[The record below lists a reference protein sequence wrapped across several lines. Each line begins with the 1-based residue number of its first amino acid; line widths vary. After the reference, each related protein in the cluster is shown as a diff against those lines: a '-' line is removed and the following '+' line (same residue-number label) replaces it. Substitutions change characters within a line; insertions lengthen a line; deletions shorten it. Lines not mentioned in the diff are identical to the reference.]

1 MHVAIINHQS
11 SMLKQN
17 NLLFQKKRNYRLI
30 TPCCGKSNKDGKFV
44 NYEGFAE
51 QFGYCHSCGKT
62 TLPDHGQ
69 LTDYNQ
75 IGKIS
80 NSKGKSYQLETSSKA
95 IRQRFI
101 QEKIIWNYYQL
112 KPENHLISYLK
123 NTYNSNSVHETLE
136 KYAIGSCKDGGTVF
150 WMINEKHQVQ
160 KCKVAFYD
168 QNGKR
173 TNRFKVPYK
182 NDDGYYACLFGAH
195 LLIDF
200 NKGRYTVILV
210 ESEKTAV
217 VGDILLPQFTW
228 LAYGGLN
235 GLTNDKV
242 SCLKGHKVLLIP
254 DISDQAVMTG
264 YKKVKQLEDLGVN
277 INLWDMRNGKSDEE
291 LRNEGIYNNDLED
304 YFRLIAC

>member
-1 MHVAIINHQS
+1 MNTMDSI
-11 SMLKQN
+11 LKYR
-17 NLLFQKKRNYRLI
+17 KKRNYRLI

-44 NYEGFAE
+44 NYEGYSE

-62 TLPDHGQ
+62 ILPDYGQ
-69 LTDYNQ
+69 LTDYDQ
-75 IGKIS
+75 IAKIS
-80 NSKGKSYQLETSSKA
+80 NSRIKSFQSQTISKKV
-95 IRQRFI
+95 IKQRFI
-101 QEKIIWNYYQL
+101 DEKIIWTYFQL
-112 KPENHLISYLK
+112 KPENNLIGYLK
-123 NTYNSNSVHETLE
+123 KTYNSNSVNETLE
-136 KYAIGSCKDGGTVF
+136 KYAIGSCRDGGTIF

-173 TNRFKVPYK
+173 TNRFKVPYE
-182 NDDGYYACLFGAH
+182 NEDGYHACLFGAH
-195 LLIDF
+195 LLIEF

-210 ESEKTAV
+210 ESEKTAI

-235 GLTNDKV
+235 GLTDDKV
-242 SCLKGHKVLLIP
+242 TCLKGHKVLLIP
-254 DISDQAVMTG
+254 DISNQAMVAAK
-264 YKKVKQLEDLGVN
+264 KKVKQLKDLGVN
-277 INLWDMRNGKSDEE
+277 IHVWDMRNGKSDEE